1 MSMLR
6 RRRVETGDPAGENH
20 WESLNRLF
28 ARIGGPRP
36 HYTWSLIHATLIA
49 ERLGFPRVSA
59 LELGVAGGNGL
70 VALESAA
77 DVVSEAIGVGIE
89 VHGFDSGRGLPP
101 PVDHRDAPYLIGTGD
116 FSMDEQ
122 RLRARLRRATL
133 HLGPIGETVAAF
145 LRAGHPPVAFAA
157 FDLDYYSSTRDALA
171 LVAGPTDRLMPR
183 FLAYFDDVLG
193 YPWGFTNGPMPAIAQ
208 FNSEHGA
215 TRLVDELRGLR
226 YVVPR
231 GEFDARWTEAMFLV
245 HVLDH
250 PRYDDAE
257 GTAFSNQLELD

>member
-1 MSMLR
+1 MTILR
-6 RRRVETGDPAGENH
+6 RRRVEAPEPIGENH
-20 WESLNRLF
+20 WESLKRLF

-36 HYTWSLIHATLIA
+36 HYTWSLIHGALIA
-49 ERLGFPRVSA
+49 QRLGFSGVSA

-70 VALESAA
+70 VAMENAA
-77 DVVSEAIGVGIE
+77 AAVSDAVGIGIE
-89 VHGFDSGRGLPP
+89 VHGFDSGRGLPS
-101 PVDHRDAPYLIGTGD
+101 PVDHRDAPYLIGRGD

-133 HLGPIGETVAAF
+133 HLGPVGETVSEF
-145 LRAGHPPVAFAA
+145 LDAGHAPVAFAA
-157 FDLDYYSSTRDALA
+157 FDLDYYSSTCDALR

-193 YPWGFTNGPMPAIAQ
+193 YPWGASNGAMPAIAE
-208 FNSEHGA
+208 FNSEHRS
-215 TRLVDELRGLR
+215 TRVIDELRGLR

-231 GEFDARWTEAMFLV
+231 GEFDARWTQAMFLV

-250 PRYDDAE
+250 PNYDDPE
-257 GTAFSNQLELD
+257 GTAFTHQLELD